1 MIKIFTTD
9 KDGKITLTKQEL
21 QDLVNEAYWEGYNT
35 KSSYT
40 TIRTPSWTPYT
51 WTEGTLR
58 YSTDTV
64 TTNTAGKV
72 IKNE

>member
-21 QDLVNEAYWEGYNT
+21 QNLVNEAYWEGYN
-35 KSSYT
+35 KGSSCT
-40 TIRTPSWTPYT
+40 TITTPSWPLYT
-51 WTEGTLR
+51 WKDDTLRTTLTNTSSTEGTL
-58 YSTDTV
+58 
-64 TTNTAGKV
+64 

>member
-40 TIRTPSWTPYT
+40 TITSPSWPMYT
-51 WTEGTLR
+51 WKNNTLR
-58 YSTDTV
+58 S
-64 TTNTAGKV
+64 
-72 IKNE
+72 